1 MADLNFPNSPVD
13 GQEHEGYIYDAVN
26 GVWIYIA
33 PSVAAN
39 NETLRLTAAFDQA
52 NAAYDK
58 ANSAN
63 LLAFNSA
70 AGANAYASSVGDAA
84 NTLSLTRVSAANL
97 WTNTVFGY
105 SNTKFLANSTGTFE
119 GNLTVKDSLNT
130 SSNIVSFGTAFKIDA
145 NGEVFIF
152 GTLNML

>member
-13 GQEHEGYIYDAVN
+13 GQEHEGYIYDAAN

-39 NETLRLTAAFDQA
+39 NETLRLTAAYNQV

-70 AGANAYASSVGDAA
+70 AGANAYAQTVGAAA
-84 NTLSLTRVSAANL
+84 NSWAN
-97 WTNTVFGY
+97 TIFGY
-105 SNTKFLANSTGTFE
+105 SNTKFLANSSGTFE
-119 GNLTVKDSLNT
+119 GNLTVKNSLNT
-130 SSNIVSFGTAFKIDA
+130 SSNVVSFGTAFKIDA
-145 NGEVFIF
+145 NGDVFIF
-152 GTLNML
+152 GTLNMLD